1 MLLLDT
7 DYLAY
12 KSSQACEEGI
22 DFGDDVIITQS
33 NFSQVLKVFERELD
47 KIMTAMMDYDVILY
61 FSSPEN
67 FRKKIY
73 PDYKGHRNRRK
84 PLGYKRLV
92 NWCKDNFNTVV
103 REGLEADDAL
113 GIDATMPK
121 DDFDYDQPIIVS
133 PDKDMRQIPGVL
145 WDMKGDVEEITKE
158 EGDRWHLIQ
167 ALAGDPTDGYP
178 GCPGIGVKRAA
189 DLIDKHDFPWEAVCQ
204 AFRERGLSDD
214 DALLN
219 ARLAKILQATDY
231 DFIELAPIL
240 WTPAPCPGADNRAA
254 VQIEEA

>member
-12 KSSQACEEGI
+12 KSAQACEEGI

-33 NFSQVLKVFERELD
+33 NFSEVLKIFERELR
-47 KIMTAMMDYDVILY
+47 KITTAMMDDEVILY
-61 FSSPEN
+61 FSSPKN
-67 FRKKIY
+67 FRKEIY

-92 NWCKDNFNTVV
+92 NWCKDNFVTVV
-103 REGLEADDAL
+103 RDNLEADDAL
-113 GIDATMPK
+113 GIDATMHEL
-121 DDFDYDQPIIVS
+121 DDQPILVS
-133 PDKDMRQIPGVL
+133 PDKDMRQIPGIL
-145 WDMKGDVEEITKE
+145 WNLSDDVEEITKE

-167 ALAGDPTDGYP
+167 SLAGDPTDGYP
-178 GCPGIGVKRAA
+178 GCPGIGIKRAA

-204 AFRERGLSDD
+204 AYRERGLSDD

-219 ARLAKILQATDY
+219 ARLAKILQAEDY
-231 DFIELAPIL
+231 DFIGNAPVL
-240 WTPAPCPGADNRAA
+240 WTPTSGPGTDSGAA
-254 VQIEEA
+254 IQNEEN